1 MNRLLSINGVKKYY
15 KRSQL
20 FSKMKYLKAVD
31 GVSFHLH
38 KKETI
43 AIVGESGCGK
53 STLARLIM
61 GIEPPTEGVCSVYD
75 NQPIDISTLTKKE
88 LSKYIQIVFQDPYSS
103 INPRKKVW
111 QIISE
116 PLIVNSDMTS
126 TQCQDTSI
134 EMMEKVGL
142 GEEYKNR
149 YPHMLSGGQ
158 RQRVGIA
165 RALMLNPK
173 MLVCDEPVSA
183 LDVSIQAQVLNL
195 LMDLQDSMGLS
206 YIFIS
211 HDLSVVRHIA
221 DVVIVMYL
229 GKVVEHGKVDDVF
242 SNPLHPYTKLL
253 MSSSPQITKN
263 NLKKGSVFQT
273 ELPSAFDPPSGCS
286 FHPRCPLATDTCKTT
301 TPELRL
307 FKQKASCHNIISH

>member
-301 TPELRL
+301 SPELRL